1 MAETLVA
8 LPVPMTAMPITTHR
22 ELTPAPVVFAVMRRL
37 GPQLVEATLIP
48 TVLCYVAVL
57 TVGLAWGV
65 LAAAVWT
72 ALAIGLRVA
81 NGRRV
86 TGLLVVASA
95 GLIVRIGL
103 FVLSG
108 SAFIYFLQPI
118 ARTVAMAALFAA
130 SALIRRPLVARFAGD
145 FCSFDE
151 GVGERPAITAL
162 FRRLT
167 FLWAGGQVVI
177 ASVNLTLLLTVP
189 VTVFIGTAAGAAW
202 VIIGICLV
210 ATVTDAVRTTKRDG
224 LHTTLSR
231 GGRLHT
237 LIPTTST
244 ILAAD
249 AAMHHQHPE

>member
-1 MAETLVA
+1 MSDTLVA
-8 LPVPMTAMPITTHR
+8 LPLPLPIMPHR

-37 GPQLVEATLIP
+37 GPQLIEATLIP

-65 LAAAVWT
+65 VAAAVWT
-72 ALAIGLRVA
+72 TLAIGLRVA
-81 NGRRV
+81 KGRRV

-95 GLIVRIGL
+95 GLVVRIGIFL
-103 FVLSG
+103 LSG

-118 ARTVAMAALFAA
+118 ARTIAMATLFAA
-130 SALIRRPLVARFAGD
+130 SAFIRRPLVARFAGD
-145 FCSFDE
+145 FCSFDDE
-151 GVGERPAITAL
+151 VGQRPAITAL

-167 FLWAGGQVVI
+167 YLWAGGQVVI

-202 VIIGICLV
+202 VIIGVCLV

-231 GGRLHT
+231 GGRLHALIPASPT
-237 LIPTTST
+237 IPTTEPVT
-244 ILAAD
+244 
-249 AAMHHQHPE
+249 HHQHPE